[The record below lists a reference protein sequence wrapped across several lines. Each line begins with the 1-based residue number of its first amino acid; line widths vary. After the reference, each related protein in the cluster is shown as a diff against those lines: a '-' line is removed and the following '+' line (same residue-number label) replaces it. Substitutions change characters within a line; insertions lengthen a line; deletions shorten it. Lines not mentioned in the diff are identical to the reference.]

1 MEYQGINGMLTYS
14 KDALFDISLSGVSP
28 IKWESK
34 FAIKL
39 AMGICTCFASCSL
52 EGTGFN
58 VTMATCPFVRPHGDG
73 AKDLKEMV
81 LSLTGS
87 VDRSEFLGKASTR
100 SLMRSSLET
109 SGGIFEIRKVRAMML
124 ECFI

>member
-1 MEYQGINGMLTYS
+1 MLTYS

-34 FAIKL
+34 LAIKL
-39 AMGICTCFASCSL
+39 EIPFPMGIFTCFASRSL

-58 VTMATCPFVRPHGDG
+58 VTMATCSFVRPHGDG

-87 VDRSEFLGKASTR
+87 VDRSGFLGKASVR

-109 SGGIFEIRKVRAMML
+109 SEGIFEIRKVRAMML

>member
-1 MEYQGINGMLTYS
+1 
-14 KDALFDISLSGVSP
+14 
-28 IKWESK
+28 
-34 FAIKL
+34 
-39 AMGICTCFASCSL
+39 MGIKVCYKIGDPLSHGYFTCFASRSL

-58 VTMATCPFVRPHGDG
+58 VTMATCSFVRPHGDG

-87 VDRSEFLGKASTR
+87 VDRSGFLGKASVR

-109 SGGIFEIRKVRAMML
+109 SEGIFEIRKVRAMTL
-124 ECFI
+124 ECLSLEFSDYTLLLGHLVKVEVG